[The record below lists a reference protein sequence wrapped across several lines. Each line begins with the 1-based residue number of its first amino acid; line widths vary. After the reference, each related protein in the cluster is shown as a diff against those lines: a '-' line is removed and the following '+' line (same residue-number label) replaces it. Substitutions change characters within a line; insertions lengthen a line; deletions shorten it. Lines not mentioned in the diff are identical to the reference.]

1 MSAEAVRPELLTD
14 VLSRARAR
22 GATEADGFLI
32 EEQHFSA
39 SVRLGQVDTVKHS
52 REQRLSLRVFA
63 GKASAAASTSD
74 LSRASLERVVDEA
87 TALARVT
94 AEDPHAGLPD
104 PAELIT
110 AVPDLEL
117 EETASGEEPT
127 PEAKVELAR
136 RAEAAALESDPRIGN
151 SEGAEYWDR
160 RARYVYATSHGFAR
174 GYATT
179 AFGLSVSPVASA
191 GGEMQRDYWYSAVRH
206 RAALEEPAAIG
217 RTAARRALRRL
228 GGRKVKTTE
237 VPIVFDPDTAASLV
251 RSIAGAASG
260 PGLYRRASFLLD
272 RLGKRIAAPS
282 VTIVDDGLIPR
293 ALGSRPF
300 DGEGLATRSTV
311 LVGEGVLES
320 YLLDSYSGRKLG
332 LRSTHHASRDGAGV
346 GVSTTNLILRPGP
359 TPPEDLIRSVKS
371 GLYVTELI
379 GFGVNGVTGD
389 YSRGAVGLWIEN
401 GELTY
406 PVEEVTVAGN
416 LLEMF
421 GAIEGIGNDL
431 VMRDRTVSPTLLVG
445 RMVVAGN

>member
-1 MSAEAVRPELLTD
+1 VSGEALRPELLTD
-14 VLSRARAR
+14 VLGRARAR
-22 GATEADGFLI
+22 GASEADGFLV

-39 SVRLGQVDTVKHS
+39 SVRLGQVDTVTHS

-74 LSRASLERVVDEA
+74 LSRASLERVVAEA
-87 TALARVT
+87 TTLARVT
-94 AEDPHAGLPD
+94 AADPHAGLPE
-104 PAELIT
+104 PADLIQ

-117 EETASGEEPT
+117 EERGVEDLA
-127 PEAKVELAR
+127 PEAKIEIAR
-136 RAEAAALESDPRIGN
+136 RAEAAALDSDPRVTN

-191 GGEMQRDYWYSAVRH
+191 NGEMQRDYWHSAARH
-206 RAALEEPAAIG
+206 RAALEDPAAVG

-228 GGRKVKTTE
+228 GARKVKTTE
-237 VPIVFDPDTAASLV
+237 VPVIFDPETAASLV

-260 PGLYRRASFLLD
+260 PSLYRRASFLLD
-272 RLGKRIAAPS
+272 RLGQRIAAPS
-282 VTIVDDGLIPR
+282 VRVVDNGVIPR

-300 DGEGLATRSTV
+300 DGEGLATRATV
-311 LVGEGVLES
+311 VVGDGVLQS
-320 YLLDSYSGRKLG
+320 YLLDSYCARKLG

-346 GVSTTNLILRPGP
+346 GVTTTNLMLEAGP

-389 YSRGAVGLWIEN
+389 YSRGAAGLWIDN
-401 GELTY
+401 GELAY

-416 LLEMF
+416 LLEMLA
-421 GAIEGIGNDL
+421 AIEGIGNDL
-431 VMRDRTVSPTLLVG
+431 VLRDRTVSPTLLVG